1 MAGKSNQQY
10 FINTKFVKS
19 VFDLASLPI
28 DTCQEIAFAGRS
40 NCGKSS
46 IINAVTQKIKLA
58 ITSKTP
64 GRTQSINYF
73 QVTNQAHNNNFLV
86 DLPGYGY
93 AKVAIQTKKFWSQL
107 IEQYLSTRHS
117 LIGMILIMD
126 IRHPL
131 TDFDRQMLFFSS
143 ANNLPLYLILNKS
156 DKLTKNQINATV
168 LKVAQEL
175 KDLPNILIQPC
186 SAVTLVGIKELQDQI
201 INWFN

>member
-10 FINTKFVKS
+10 FINTTFIKS

-28 DTCQEIAFAGRS
+28 DNCQEIAFAGRS

-73 QVTNQAHNNNFLV
+73 QISPPNFLV

-93 AKVAIQTKKFWSQL
+93 AKVAIQTKKKWSQL

-143 ANNLPLYLILNKS
+143 ANNLPLYLILNKA